1 MEFLTANVWIIWAV
15 VIVLFLIVEAVTVG
29 LTSIWFAVGALA
41 ALVASLFNA
50 AVWLQIVC
58 FLAVSIIALFAT
70 KPLARKFNASHQPTN
85 ADMTNGMEGV
95 VTERIDNLAG
105 TGAVT
110 LGGKVWTAR
119 SSDEDVAFEPGEKII
134 SQRIEGVKLI
144 VSAAIPA
151 AEKQEEK
158 V

>member
-70 KPLARKFNASHQPTN
+70 KPLR
-85 ADMTNGMEGV
+85 G
-95 VTERIDNLAG
+95 R
-105 TGAVT
+105 AVM
-110 LGGKVWTAR
+110 
-119 SSDEDVAFEPGEKII
+119 
-134 SQRIEGVKLI
+134 
-144 VSAAIPA
+144 
-151 AEKQEEK
+151 
-158 V
+158 